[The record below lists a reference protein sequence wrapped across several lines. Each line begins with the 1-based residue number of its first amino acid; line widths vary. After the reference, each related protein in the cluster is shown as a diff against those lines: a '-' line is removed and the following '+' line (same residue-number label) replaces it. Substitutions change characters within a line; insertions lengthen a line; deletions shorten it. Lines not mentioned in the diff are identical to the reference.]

1 MSNDSRLDKI
11 RGLLAKA
18 EDPASTPAEAE
29 AYTAKAAELI
39 SKWGL
44 EDALREAKQ
53 QDRPSITE
61 KIIKME
67 GSYQRE
73 KGLLLELV
81 ARGLGNQA
89 VQLIGTRP
97 YQIHVFGTDTD
108 IVRIELL
115 FTSLLVQASQGIA
128 VAEPY
133 RYGESIKAYRR
144 SWLDGFAKAIYQ
156 RLRKVQEHGAAQAGP
171 GTDLVLADRS
181 ALIKERVAVFYP
193 SVKAIKRRL
202 TGSGRREGALAGAR
216 ANLST
221 GEGQVRN
228 DVGRP
233 ELSP

>member
-18 EDPASTPAEAE
+18 EASTFAEEAE
-29 AYTAKAAELI
+29 AYTAKATELI

-53 QDRPSITE
+53 QDRPSITD

-81 ARGLGNQA
+81 ARGLGNRAIQR
-89 VQLIGTRP
+89 VGTKP
-97 YQIHVFGTDTD
+97 HQVHVFGTETD

-115 FTSLLVQASQGIA
+115 FTSLLVQASQGLA
-128 VAEPY
+128 SAEPY

-144 SWLDGFAKAIYQ
+144 SWLDGFAKTIYA
-156 RLRKVQEHGAAQAGP
+156 RLQEVHERSATEAGP

-181 ALIKERVAVFYP
+181 ALVNQRVAVFYP
-193 SVKAIKRRL
+193 SVKSIKRRL

-221 GEGQVRN
+221 GEGQVHN
-228 DVGRP
+228 DSQRP
-233 ELSP
+233 AVTR